1 MGAREETQKPQS
13 SNGVSLTSYSLRL
26 SWQWGAEVWRATP
39 PPGIRHRC
47 LSDNHCVYLLCPLL
61 PLPVPTSP
69 PTPWLLLRL
78 SLEVMTILCR
88 CENIETSEGVPLF
101 VTGVAQV
108 ITHLLPPLYL
118 TFSFP
123 ALWGL
128 ASRSRM
134 DSPPKSVCASLLSA
148 PTSAALGARM
158 DPYRSPAPL
167 PSPTGTASGERTR
180 DPRSSA
186 KVCQWGS
193 LDARPKLGVS

>member
-1 MGAREETQKPQS
+1 MLKYAEQSHPQASGIGAYLVTTVCICCVP
-13 SNGVSLTSYSLRL
+13 SYPFL
-26 SWQWGAEVWRATP
+26 S
-39 PPGIRHRC
+39 
-47 LSDNHCVYLLCPLL
+47 L
-61 PLPVPTSP
+61 PL

-118 TFSFP
+118 TFSLP

-134 DSPPKSVCASLLSA
+134 DSPPESVPSCPLL
-148 PTSAALGARM
+148 P
-158 DPYRSPAPL
+158 PL
-167 PSPTGTASGERTR
+167 LLWVPGWIPVNPQLPCPPHWDCHGERAR
-180 DPRSSA
+180 YSGSSA
-186 KVCQWGS
+186 KVGMIGCQ
-193 LDARPKLGVS
+193 A

>member
-1 MGAREETQKPQS
+1 MGGLKYGEQSCPQAS
-13 SNGVSLTSYSLRL
+13 GIGAYLVTTVYICCVPSYPFL
-26 SWQWGAEVWRATP
+26 S
-39 PPGIRHRC
+39 
-47 LSDNHCVYLLCPLL
+47 L
-61 PLPVPTSP
+61 PLPAS
-69 PTPWLLLRL
+69 WLLLRL

-134 DSPPKSVCASLLSA
+134 DSPPKSVCRPPLCSHLCCSGCKDG
-148 PTSAALGARM
+148 S
-158 DPYRSPAPL
+158 YRSPALL
-167 PSPTGTASGERTR
+167 PSPTGTASGKRAR
-180 DPRSSA
+180 DPGSSA
-186 KVCQWGS
+186 KVCQWVS
-193 LDARPKLGVS
+193 WDATPKLGVS